1 MNSDAP
7 SHANAWE
14 GDFGKGK
21 IFMSKW
27 KTVMTLF
34 LTFLKIGA
42 FTFGGGYAMIALLEE
57 EFVGKRKWLTH
68 EEFLDIIAIGES
80 TPGPLA
86 INSATFIGYR
96 QAGFFGSLA
105 STIGVVI
112 PSVIIITL
120 ISLVFD
126 RFMEFKYVQYAF
138 EGIRVCVVYLIFTA
152 GLRMFKGLKKKP
164 LTYVI
169 FGSVSALFICFY
181 IFGIGFSSIICII
194 ACGCVGLFAYAF
206 STFRKSTEKGGAK
219 E

>member
-1 MNSDAP
+1 MS
-7 SHANAWE
+7 
-14 GDFGKGK
+14 KGK
-21 IFMSKW
+21 M
-27 KTVMTLF
+27 VLTLF

-80 TPGPLA
+80 TPGPIA
-86 INSATFIGYR
+86 INSATFIGFR
-96 QAGFFGSLA
+96 QAGFFGSLF
-105 STIGVVI
+105 STLGVVI
-112 PSVIIITL
+112 PSVIIITA

-164 LTYVI
+164 HSFVI
-169 FGSVSALFICFY
+169 FSAVAVTFIAFYLF
-181 IFGIGFSSIICII
+181 GLSFSSIICILV
-194 ACGCVGLFAYAF
+194 CGCVGLFVYAYE
-206 STFRKSTEKGGAK
+206 SIRKKREGGA
-219 E
+219 ER